1 MGGRGEEPA
10 MTPDLRYDQEGEKR
24 RAKIIN
30 GMVKKCVGGKLGEC
44 GVYRLRKKGQLIN
57 TWYELK
63 KDH

>member
-30 GMVKKCVGGKLGEC
+30 GMVKEQETCGGETRRMWCLSSP
-44 GVYRLRKKGQLIN
+44 KKRSIN
-57 TWYELK
+57 
-63 KDH
+63 